1 MPHARRRALQLLLWP
16 FNNLSNSELNR
27 GASEMAKRHSF
38 RFVDDELN
46 EELIRLLKK
55 ARVIHRVDGG
65 GIIHYSPDDEDLIG
79 NNLICSIRD
88 RLFPSWQI
96 VSCPPEWTDSYRQ
109 YMAQHDIPFV
119 EEASGHDRRF
129 LIPSR
134 YRPHSWKL
142 EEPVSR
148 QRA

>member
-1 MPHARRRALQLLLWP
+1 
-16 FNNLSNSELNR
+16 
-27 GASEMAKRHSF
+27 MAKRRSF

-46 EELIRLLKK
+46 ERLIQLLKK
-55 ARVIHRVDGG
+55 SHVSHRVDADRVIH
-65 GIIHYSPDDEDLIG
+65 YSSDDEDVIG
-79 NNLICSIRD
+79 NDLICSIRD
-88 RLFPSWQI
+88 RLFRSWQI

-109 YMAQHDIPFV
+109 YMAQHEIPFV
-119 EEASGHDRRF
+119 EETSGDDRRF

-142 EEPVSR
+142 EEPISR